1 MIVIVKLNKYK
12 IKIIKVK
19 KKDKNKL
26 MKKKYDVLKF
36 NKIFIKLN
44 KYINKIIVLYFNN
57 YFSLDY
63 FK

>member
-1 MIVIVKLNKYK
+1 
-12 IKIIKVK
+12 
-19 KKDKNKL
+19 

-57 YFSLDY
+57 YFLLDY